1 MDMQEVTSPDLEGSS
16 LWPEAASED
25 IEKAQKHSGG
35 NASLPTLRMQVEVQ
49 SARSQ
54 ELSKADGAFFW
65 LGTPGASTYFCFS

>member
-1 MDMQEVTSPDLEGSS
+1 MQEVTSPDLEGSS

-54 ELSKADGAFFW
+54 ELSKAKGAFFW
-65 LGTPGASTYFCFS
+65 LGTPGASTYSCFS